1 MEPKWVSFDC
11 FGTLM
16 DWQTGFRRAVAS
28 VAGEKADALIAAY
41 HAAEHATQNADPSRP
56 YRDVLRVTLERAAG
70 VVGLALDEK
79 QADVLSRT
87 WTDMP
92 VFSDTE
98 DALNQLHADGWQIAI
113 LTNCDNGLF
122 AQTRARFPVAID
134 MLVTSEEV
142 GSYKPA
148 LGHFEAFEKRSGV
161 SRDRWVHAAVSWFH
175 DMCPARDLGIRGVW
189 VDREDTGQDPSI
201 CSARIRDMASLPAV
215 LRSFRVD

>member
-1 MEPKWVSFDC
+1 
-11 FGTLM
+11 
-16 DWQTGFRRAVAS
+16 VAS

-41 HAAEHATQNADPSRP
+41 HEAEHATQDADPRRP
-56 YRDVLRVTLERAAG
+56 YSDVLRVTLERAA
-70 VVGLALDEK
+70 VAVGLALDGE
-79 QADVLSRT
+79 QADVLART
-87 WTDMP
+87 WSDMP
-92 VFSDTE
+92 IFPDTE
-98 DALNQLHADGWQIAI
+98 DALNQLHADGWQVAI

-122 AQTRARFPVAID
+122 AQSLARFPVAID

-175 DMCPARDLGIRGVW
+175 DMRPARDLDIRRVW

-201 CSARIRDMASLPAV
+201 CSAHIRDMASLPTV